1 MSASLELSAF
11 LNLKGPTSIGEMGEF
26 VASFEGGKEH
36 RSVLRSYA
44 ANLDV
49 CEIRASRNA
58 QNDLARELSSSSL
71 KQSKRTGPEA
81 ICR

>member
-1 MSASLELSAF
+1 MSTSLELRAF
-11 LNLKGPTSIGEMGEF
+11 SNLKGPTPIGEMGEF

-49 CEIRASRNA
+49 CEIRASRDA
-58 QNDLARELSSSSL
+58 QDDLTRELSSSSL
-71 KQSKRTGPEA
+71 KQNERTGPEA